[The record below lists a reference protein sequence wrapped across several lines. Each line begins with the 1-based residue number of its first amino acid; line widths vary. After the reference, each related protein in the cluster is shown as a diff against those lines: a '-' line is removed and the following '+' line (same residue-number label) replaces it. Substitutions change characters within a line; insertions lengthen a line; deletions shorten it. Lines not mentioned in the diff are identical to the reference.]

1 MLQLQGRDCL
11 GNATRFVHIDG
22 KRTTLGDSA
31 EAATSSA
38 EIAQQHECG
47 SAVVPALAD
56 VRALS
61 GFTDRVQFKI
71 TGQLL
76 ELVIILAHRSARLQ
90 PFRLGLSKLGSKVN
104 LY

>member
-22 KRTTLGDSA
+22 KRTSLGHSA
-31 EAATSSA
+31 EAATSRA

-56 VRALS
+56 IGALS
-61 GFTDRVQFKI
+61 GFTDRVQFEI
-71 TGQLL
+71 AGQLL
-76 ELVIILAHRSARLQ
+76 ELMIILAHRSASLQ
-90 PFRLGLSKLGSKVN
+90 PFRLWLPKLG
-104 LY
+104 